1 MRELIQQQSA
11 QTRVNDPLKV
21 AADASELR
29 KELNLIDP
37 DAVKA
42 EEADAELV
50 RQAENYASQLVS
62 IDPKDL
68 RGREERRA
76 AVEGAGRGL
85 QADLAGNAMLKEQVK
100 NLAKRGADGGEVANA
115 LMNLK
120 IQVEGLDPHQ
130 WDFAPGWM
138 SRWVSVT
145 PFAGKKLQRYFTKYE
160 SAQTVIEA
168 IMHSLEKGRHEL
180 TRDNKTLLERQIN
193 MRESTYKLERLVK
206 LLQLVDKNLE
216 DKLAEEQN
224 PERQKFVKEELLF
237 TLRQTIMDRQQDLAV
252 NQQGVLTF
260 EIIIRNNRELIRGVQ
275 RANSVT
281 VRALDVAVTTCFA
294 LTHQRIVLD
303 KITAVNA
310 TTSNLIAENARLLK
324 TQGVE
329 IHKQSS
335 SAMLEMD
342 KLKSAFADIH
352 AAMEDISRF
361 RTESLGKMA
370 NTILELDQ
378 MTTEAEKR
386 IKKMEEGDRVAPAL
400 TINVE

>member
-1 MRELIQQQSA
+1 MPELIQKQPT
-11 QTRVNDPLKV
+11 QTPVSDSLKV
-21 AADASELR
+21 ADAAELR
-29 KELNLIDP
+29 KELDLVDP
-37 DAVKA
+37 DAIKI

-50 RQAENYASQLVS
+50 KQAEHYADQLVS
-62 IDPKDL
+62 IDPKDFK
-68 RGREERRA
+68 GREERRV
-76 AVEGAGRGL
+76 AVEGAGRRL

-100 NLAKRGADGGEVANA
+100 NLAQRGADGGAVANA

-130 WDFAPGWM
+130 WDFAPGWF
-138 SRWVSVT
+138 SRLVRAT
-145 PFAGKKLQRYFTKYE
+145 PLAGKKLQRYFTKYE

-168 IMHSLEKGRHEL
+168 IIRSLEKGRNEL
-180 TRDNKTLLERQIN
+180 TRDNKILLESQID
-193 MRESTYKLERLVK
+193 MRESTLKLERLVK

-216 DKLAEEQN
+216 EKLAEEQD
-224 PERQKFVKEELLF
+224 PERQKFIKEELLF

-260 EIIIRNNRELIRGVQ
+260 EIVIRNNRELIRGVQ
-275 RANSVT
+275 RANGVT
-281 VRALDVAVTTCFA
+281 IRALDVAVTTCFA

-335 SAMLEMD
+335 SAMLEMA

-352 AAMEDISRF
+352 AAMEDVSRF
-361 RTESLGKMA
+361 RIESLGKMA

-378 MTTEAEKR
+378 MTTEAENR
-386 IKKMEEGDRVAPAL
+386 IKKMEEGNRVAPA
-400 TINVE
+400 IAIEVE